1 MTAPER
7 VLVIPNI
14 VRASYEPQGYLI
26 VLSEVNG
33 FEAQVDDVLL
43 VPVFVIEID
52 KEVDCNLIDTVHAAA
67 HLLDLVR
74 FQDS

>member
-1 MTAPER
+1 M
-7 VLVIPNI
+7 
-14 VRASYEPQGYLI
+14 SK
-26 VLSEVNG
+26 VNG